1 MSDIIFY
8 TTLPCESGTV
18 ARKVLTGKMIKVFFI
33 IILLII
39 SSCSSVHIPES
50 TQDPNDPNRDP
61 ILVSAGELEYPY
73 NGTANLEGFVEVELF
88 IDTSGTVTNVR
99 VVKRQ
104 FNANAVLIDSG
115 ELVYVKDIVDEPLIS
130 FYKQCRYLPALR
142 KPCTF

>member
-99 VVKRQ
+99 
-104 FNANAVLIDSG
+104 
-115 ELVYVKDIVDEPLIS
+115 DEPLIS

-142 KPCTF
+142 NGKPVECKIYTGMRYEISK